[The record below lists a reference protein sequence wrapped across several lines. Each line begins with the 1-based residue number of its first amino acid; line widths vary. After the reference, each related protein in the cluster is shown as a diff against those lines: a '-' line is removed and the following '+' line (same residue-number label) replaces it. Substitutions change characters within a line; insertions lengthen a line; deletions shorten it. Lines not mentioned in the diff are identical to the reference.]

1 PNHQLVV
8 LRQDLLQALIEVG
21 LQILV
26 ILHAVRVDE
35 RLDPQIGVPV
45 LSIDLIPANV
55 KVGVGEKL
63 GHLVDELLEEFISP
77 FLGGISNGIRSL
89 RIDLVRTG
97 VAGQF
102 WISDKPRPTV
112 AGRIELRE
120 DADAAIVR
128 VGHKVA
134 ELALRIIH
142 AIGSHLVQLRKALA
156 LDAKALVIGEVQVQ
170 NVQLYRRHP
179 IHITFEHIERNEV
192 AADVDEQD
200 RKSTRL
206 NSSHVKIS
214 YAVFCLKKKNK
225 TARPS
230 DLTKTSP

>member
-1 PNHQLVV
+1 MQISTRSQFGVV
-8 LRQDLLQALIEVG
+8 HDSNRSDFGRRESHNSDIQNQFLRASEAMGHTSDKSLA
-21 LQILV
+21 
-26 ILHAVRVDE
+26 VDE
-35 RLDPQIGVPV
+35 RLDLQIGVPV
-45 LSIDLIPANV
+45 LSIDLVSANV

-77 FLGGISNGIRSL
+77 FLCGINNGIRSL
-89 RIDLVRTG
+89 WIDLVRTG

-192 AADVDEQD
+192 AADVDE
-200 RKSTRL
+200 
-206 NSSHVKIS
+206 
-214 YAVFCLKKKNK
+214 
-225 TARPS
+225 
-230 DLTKTSP
+230 